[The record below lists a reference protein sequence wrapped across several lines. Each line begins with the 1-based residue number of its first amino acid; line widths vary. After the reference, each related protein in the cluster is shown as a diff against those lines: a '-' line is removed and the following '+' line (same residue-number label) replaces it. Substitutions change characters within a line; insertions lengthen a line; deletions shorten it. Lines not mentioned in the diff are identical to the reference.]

1 MTDFLIA
8 FFSLAGCLAVLLAAV
23 GVYRFPSFFTR
34 AHAATKASAFGL
46 VALMIAAC
54 LAFPGVT
61 TVIKSVFAM
70 FALFL
75 TLPVASQA
83 LAHAARKG
91 GEGEGG
97 DDGDEGGR

>member
-1 MTDFLIA
+1 MRDALIA
-8 FFSLAGCLAVLLAAV
+8 FFALSGCLAVLLAAIGIV
-23 GVYRFPSFFTR
+23 RFPDFFTR

-54 LAFPGVT
+54 LTFPGVT
-61 TVIKSVFAM
+61 TIIKSLFAM

-83 LAHAARKG
+83 LSHAARDQAATSRKP
-91 GEGEGG
+91 EAAE
-97 DDGDEGGR
+97 DP

>member
-1 MTDFLIA
+1 MIDFFIA
-8 FFSLAGCLAVLLAAV
+8 FFALAGCLAVLLAAV
-23 GVYRFPSFFTR
+23 GIYRFPNFFTR

-54 LAFPGVT
+54 LTFPGVA
-61 TVIKSVFAM
+61 TVIKSLLAM

-91 GEGEGG
+91 GEQDEGEG
-97 DDGDEGGR
+97 